1 MMYLAPGESAY
12 YTWINPQGDRT
23 LIWGYDMSKTTH
35 EYENKLVTDGQDVIE
50 LGNHKFLAWVSFL
63 DGMQRV
69 LLFTDDPG
77 RCWSLTQTTGENERI
92 AMVSFVENSICFL

>member
-1 MMYLAPGESAY
+1 M
-12 YTWINPQGDRT
+12 
-23 LIWGYDMSKTTH
+23 
-35 EYENKLVTDGQDVIE
+35 GQ
-50 LGNHKFLAWVSFL
+50 WVSFL

-92 AMVSFVENSICFL
+92 AMVSQIKISMSWYKSAVCLHLGYD